1 MEREGE
7 RIRQRG
13 REGIMR
19 RGMGRRSGMGVYDKA
34 MGRGQ
39 IRSQRMWMSRGGGRG
54 GRG

>member
-34 MGRGQ
+34 MGQGR
-39 IRSQRMWMSRGGGRG
+39 IHRRRGGGRG
-54 GRG
+54 GEG